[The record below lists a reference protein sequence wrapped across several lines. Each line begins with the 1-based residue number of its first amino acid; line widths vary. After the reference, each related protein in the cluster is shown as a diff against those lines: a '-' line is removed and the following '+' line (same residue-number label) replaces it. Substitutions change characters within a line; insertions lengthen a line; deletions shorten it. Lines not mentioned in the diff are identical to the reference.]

1 MENKIKQVVNDGGS
15 VASGLKEYNDCT
27 IRALAVVAGL
37 GYSSAHKIGKDAG
50 RKDKKGFRSFT
61 LIEHCRRIGINF
73 ELSKRRSISIK
84 KFLEENPTGRFYAR
98 RRGHAF
104 AIVDGVIQDA
114 TPHNRPLQR
123 ITSAWKL
130 ELANPLPI

>member
-50 RKDKKGFRSFT
+50 RSFSS
-61 LIEHCRRIGINF
+61 
-73 ELSKRRSISIK
+73 LSMNAMNS
-84 KFLEENPTGRFYAR
+84 P
-98 RRGHAF
+98 
-104 AIVDGVIQDA
+104 
-114 TPHNRPLQR
+114 
-123 ITSAWKL
+123 
-130 ELANPLPI
+130 

>member
-15 VASGLKEYNDCT
+15 VASGLREDNDCT

-50 RKDKKGFRSFT
+50 RKDKKGFPSFY
-61 LIEHCRRIGINF
+61 LIQHCREIGIKF

-84 KFLEENPTGRFYAR
+84 KFLDENPTGRFYAK

-114 TPHNRPLQR
+114 TPNRPLQR

-130 ELANPLPI
+130 DLANPLPI